1 MRRRSSSQPSL
12 LTTTVVAQWLN
23 YPTPG
28 VPRLPDGK
36 PDLSAPAPRTADG
49 KPDLSGIWSGAGPSY
64 RFNIAQ
70 DLETKDIQPWA
81 EALFI
86 KRVRDARMDSP
97 LSKCLPVSVPYHNFF
112 NLTRIVQTP
121 ALVVMLYESANVPP
135 RTVFTDG
142 RDLPKD
148 PNPTWFGYSIG
159 RWEGDTLVITS
170 AGFND
175 QGWLDSSGH
184 PQTESLRLTERLRR
198 RDFGH
203 MDYEITVDDPKV
215 FTRPFTI
222 KRERLLSP
230 DTQLL
235 EDVCEN
241 ERSRARM
248 SGDTGVRLRPE
259 QVAPLAGVYEIA
271 PGREFTITVTEDL
284 VFVRGLNEPRVPLL
298 VQSETR
304 FMSTTTPIGL
314 EFFKDARG
322 TVTHVHRARR
332 CGRGTEGR
340 SGRTLRHRRSD
351 RSDHRRRADRRG
363 GGHARGADRP
373 SPLRGSGEA
382 SVPASP
388 LTADSYAALEK
399 RCGTPKAVSPESI
412 AALRRARWVPF
423 LHLDQAHR
431 AKRRRSHRRNDSAPR
446 RAASPTRFNLF
457 VFVDGAIRGHGVAD
471 ADDAGARRR
480 GRRRSHH
487 RR

>member
-1 MRRRSSSQPSL
+1 MRMNSLRRAAVVVLTALL

-36 PDLSAPAPRTADG
+36 PDLSAPVPRAPDG

-70 DLETKDIQPWA
+70 DLETKDIHPWA

-86 KRVRDARMDSP
+86 QRVRDARMDSP

-148 PNPTWFGYSIG
+148 PNPTWFGYSVG

-215 FTRPFTI
+215 FTKPFTI

-248 SGDTGVRLRPE
+248 SGDTGVRLRPD

-271 PGREFTITVTEDL
+271 PGREFTITVTDDL

-298 VQSETR
+298 VQSETK

-322 TVTHVHRARR
+322 SVTHVVV
-332 CGRGTEGR
+332 
-340 SGRTLRHRRSD
+340 
-351 RSDHRRRADRRG
+351 RG
-363 GGHARGADRP
+363 G
-373 SPLRGSGEA
+373 
-382 SVPASP
+382 
-388 LTADSYAALEK
+388 AAAEQ
-399 RCGTPKAVSPESI
+399 KAVRKSGPG
-412 AALRRARWVPF
+412 
-423 LHLDQAHR
+423 QA
-431 AKRRRSHRRNDSAPR
+431 K
-446 RAASPTRFNLF
+446 
-457 VFVDGAIRGHGVAD
+457 
-471 ADDAGARRR
+471 
-480 GRRRSHH
+480 
-487 RR
+487 